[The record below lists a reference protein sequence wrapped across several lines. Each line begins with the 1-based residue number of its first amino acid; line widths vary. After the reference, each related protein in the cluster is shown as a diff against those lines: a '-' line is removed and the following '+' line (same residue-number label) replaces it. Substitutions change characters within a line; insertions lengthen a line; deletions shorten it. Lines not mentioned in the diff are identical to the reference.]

1 MDRFSR
7 YPIKSNGINDRID
20 VAEEQ
25 LKELFPKCLE
35 KAEV

>member
-7 YPIKSNGINDRID
+7 YPIKRHGISDRID

-25 LKELFPKCLE
+25 LKELFPKRLE